1 LPEASP
7 DAAHKEGKTIVQVAS
22 LFNQLLQHFPRTEFA
37 ALVKKHGAERA
48 AKGFTCWT
56 QFVAMLFCQLG
67 RADSLREICNGL
79 GCCLGRLVH
88 LGISKAPRRS
98 TLSYANEHRPSALF
112 EDLFWTAL
120 GRFRDQQAVG
130 GRRHK
135 FRFKNKLLS
144 LDSTTISLCLTL
156 FPWAQFRRAKGG
168 VKAHVLLDH
177 DDYLPAYVLI
187 TEAKRADIKLAD
199 SFALNS
205 GSIVAMDR
213 GYTDYAL
220 FGRWTMA
227 GIYFVTRLK
236 DNAAFEIMAECEVPH
251 NRNILADQIIRLTGT
266 KAQADCPCLLRRTV
280 VWDAANEREIVLLTN
295 LLEFGS
301 TTIAAIYKER
311 WKIEL
316 FFKALKQNLT
326 VKSFVGTSENALRV
340 QIWTALIALLL
351 LKWLHHL
358 SKAAWSLSN
367 LASMLRLNLFT
378 YRDLT
383 KWLHEPMETPPLV
396 PAAEQLTLPLV

>member
-1 LPEASP
+1 M
-7 DAAHKEGKTIVQVAS
+7 VQAAS

-37 ALVKKHGAERA
+37 ALVKKHNAERA
-48 AKGFTCWT
+48 AKGFSCWT
-56 QFVAMLFCQLG
+56 QFVSMLFCQLG

-79 GCCLGRLVH
+79 ACCVGRLVH
-88 LGISKAPRRS
+88 LGIAKAPCRS
-98 TLSYANEHRPSALF
+98 TLSYANEHRPAALF
-112 EDLFWTAL
+112 EELFWTASA
-120 GRFRDQQAVG
+120 RFREQQALG
-130 GRRHK
+130 CRKHK
-135 FRFKNKLLS
+135 FRFKNRLLS

-156 FPWAQFRRAKGG
+156 FPWAKFRRAKGG

-177 DDYLPAYVLI
+177 DDYLPAYVLL
-187 TEAKRADIKLAD
+187 TEAKRSDVKLAD
-199 SFALNS
+199 SFMLNP

-227 GIYFVTRLK
+227 GVYFVTRLK
-236 DNAAFEIMAECEVPH
+236 DNAAYEVVKECEVPA
-251 NRNILADQIIRLTGT
+251 NRGIVADQIIRLTG
-266 KAQADCPCLLRRTV
+266 AQARTDCPCLLRRVV
-280 VWDAANEREIVLLTN
+280 VWDAENEREIVLLTN
-295 LLEFGS
+295 LLEFGA

-311 WKIEL
+311 WQIEL

-326 VKSFVGTSENALRV
+326 VKSFVGTSENALRI

-358 SKAAWSLSN
+358 SKANWSLSN

-383 KWLHEPMETPPLV
+383 KWLHDPMQTPPLI
-396 PAAEQLTLPLV
+396 PPPQQLTLSLG

>member
-1 LPEASP
+1 LAERCPQ
-7 DAAHKEGKTIVQVAS
+7 EGNPIVQVAS
-22 LFNQLLQHFPRTEFA
+22 LFNQLLHHFPRTEFA
-37 ALVKKHGAERA
+37 ALVKKHAAERD

-56 QFVAMLFCQLG
+56 QFVSMLFCQLG

-88 LGISKAPRRS
+88 VGIARAPCRS
-98 TLSYANEHRPSALF
+98 TLSYANEHRPAALF
-112 EDLFWTAL
+112 EDLFFTAL
-120 GRFRDQQAVG
+120 ARFRDQQG
-130 GRRHK
+130 LGTRQHK

-156 FPWAQFRRAKGG
+156 FPWAKFRRAKGG

-177 DDYLPAYVLI
+177 DDYLPAYVLL
-187 TEAKRADIKLAD
+187 TEAKRSDVKLAD
-199 SFALNS
+199 SFALNP

-213 GYTDYAL
+213 GYNDYAL

-227 GIYFVTRLK
+227 EIYFVTRLK
-236 DNAAFEIMAECEVPH
+236 DNAAYEVAEECQVPAD
-251 NRNILADQIIRLTGT
+251 RNILADQIIRLTGA
-266 KAQADCPCLLRRTV
+266 KAQTDCPCLLRRVV
-280 VWDAANEREIVLLTN
+280 VWDAVNEREIVLLTN
-295 LLEFGS
+295 LLEFGA

-311 WKIEL
+311 WQIEL

-326 VKSFVGTSENALRV
+326 VKTFVGTSENALRI
-340 QIWTALIALLL
+340 QIWTALIAMLL

-358 SKAAWSLSN
+358 SQANWSLSN

-378 YRDLT
+378 YRELT
-383 KWLHEPMETPPLV
+383 QWIDNPMGTPPLI
-396 PAAEQLTLPLV
+396 PAAEQLTLALA